1 MVQTKVK
8 PLTTKECCTMKSD
21 VKKMIQDHFSTE
33 RGKRQLERGPY
44 RDTWRNAAMS
54 VALLSAA
61 NK

>member
-1 MVQTKVK
+1 MK
-8 PLTTKECCTMKSD
+8 PD
-21 VKKMIQDHFSTE
+21 VKQMIRNHFSTE

-54 VALLSAA
+54 VALFNAA

>member
-1 MVQTKVK
+1 MK
-8 PLTTKECCTMKSD
+8 PD
-21 VKKMIQDHFSTE
+21 VKQMIRDHFSTE

-54 VALLSAA
+54 VALLSYA